1 MRNLDA
7 DFHDEHG
14 VFKQEYDFS
23 FEPDSNGGKK
33 KNNGGGVFKN
43 KKIVTIAIV
52 IVAIFGFLVFRG
64 AQEESSN
71 KNGTAAQPSE
81 SSSVEGSTQGVN
93 VSESVG
99 EAHVG
104 SEDANNSNG
113 TGAILAFD
121 YAYYNDRDG
130 EKVLEYFDPDN
141 QDYDAEYVQ
150 RYIDRTSSSTKYELS
165 ITPEIIGERYSVVL
179 TLSIPGYEPVKYNQ
193 DFLTVEKD
201 GKYFVKEL
209 SSRLADDN

>member
-23 FEPDSNGGKK
+23 FEPDSNDGKK

-71 KNGTAAQPSE
+71 KNSTAAQPSE

-165 ITPEIIGERYSVVL
+165 ITPETIGERYSVVL